1 MQVIENSSHQDEE
14 PEDKPLDLRAGKGAG
29 SSDGM
34 VGLKPCLCGTPQ
46 KKTDSL
52 QPNIRLDSYE
62 VQGTHHPPQT
72 QVFMAP
78 VHKVQLPYLYRAR
91 LLNEFF

>member
-1 MQVIENSSHQDEE
+1 MQLIENSGHQDEG
-14 PEDKPLDLRAGKGAG
+14 PKDKPLDLRAGKGAG
-29 SSDGM
+29 SSHGM
-34 VGLKPCLCGTPQ
+34 SGLKPCLCGTPQ

-72 QVFMAP
+72 QGFHGSSAQSTTALFIP
-78 VHKVQLPYLYRAR
+78 GEASQ
-91 LLNEFF
+91 